1 MPEPTIQV
9 LQKLVSYSALRQK
22 TISKNIANISTENY
36 QREEIRFNDLFNEQV
51 NANLKVTEA
60 KHLSGN
66 SETGTNDPEYVV
78 VKDNSPE
85 LDSGTNNVNLEKEMA
100 DLAEN
105 SLMYKFAA
113 KKLSSYFKTL
123 QSVIKGSV
131 S

>member
-36 QREEIRFNDLFNEQV
+36 QREEVRFNDLLSEQM
-51 NANLKVTEA
+51 NSNLKATEFRHFDTA
-60 KHLSGN
+60 NN
-66 SETGTNDPEYVV
+66 SNPASVYVV

-85 LDSGTNNVNLEKEMA
+85 LSSGVNNVNIEKEMA

-105 SLMYKFAA
+105 SIMYKFAA
-113 KKLSSYFKTL
+113 KRLSSYFKTL

>member
-22 TISKNIANISTENY
+22 TISKNIANLSTENY
-36 QREEIRFNDLFNEQV
+36 QREEVRFNDLFNEQM
-51 NANLKVTEA
+51 NANLKVTET
-60 KHLSGN
+60 KHFN
-66 SETGTNDPEYVV
+66 DIKNTNPESAYVV
-78 VKDNSPE
+78 VKDDSTELNS
-85 LDSGTNNVNLEKEMA
+85 GINNVNVEKEMA

-113 KKLSSYFKTL
+113 KRLSSYFKTL

>member
-36 QREEIRFNDLFNEQV
+36 QREEVRFNDLLSEQM
-51 NANLKVTEA
+51 NSNLKATESRHFDTA
-60 KHLSGN
+60 NN
-66 SETGTNDPEYVV
+66 SNPASEYIV

-85 LDSGTNNVNLEKEMA
+85 LSSGVNNVNIEKEMA

-105 SLMYKFAA
+105 SIMYKFAA
-113 KKLSSYFKTL
+113 KRLSSYFKTL

>member
-36 QREEIRFNDLFNEQV
+36 QREEVRFNDLLSEQM
-51 NANLKVTEA
+51 NSNLKATESRHFDTT
-60 KHLSGN
+60 KN
-66 SETGTNDPEYVV
+66 SNPASEYVV

-85 LDSGTNNVNLEKEMA
+85 LSSGVNNVNIEKEMA

-113 KKLSSYFKTL
+113 KRLSSYFKTL

>member
-36 QREEIRFNDLFNEQV
+36 QREEVRFNDLLSEQM
-51 NANLKVTEA
+51 NSNLKATESRHFD
-60 KHLSGN
+60 KTNN
-66 SETGTNDPEYVV
+66 SESSSVYTV

-85 LDSGTNNVNLEKEMA
+85 LSSGVNNVNIEKEMA

-113 KKLSSYFKTL
+113 KRLSSYFKTL